1 MVLNGREKM
10 TKMIKCIGFLFVLS
24 VTSCKSEEGKKTNE
38 IQGISIGIENCYE
51 TILIETLVKASRE
64 GIIDI
69 PDTLYYIDEIIE
81 NDTTM
86 NLNFGNVKDVIVTE
100 FPEDLLGEKTV
111 IRIEY
116 FENRTN
122 EVNVLLQ
129 DVLLVEG
136 FQDKK
141 SIIKS
146 GIGYSLNA
154 IIDIDNCGLTISDTF
169 TIEY

>member
-1 MVLNGREKM
+1 M
-10 TKMIKCIGFLFVLS
+10 TNMIKCIGFLFVLS
-24 VTSCKSEEGKKTNE
+24 VTSCKTKVEKKTNE
-38 IQGISIGIENCYE
+38 IQRISISIENCYE
-51 TILIETLVKASRE
+51 TILVETLGKASRE
-64 GIIDI
+64 GIINI

-81 NDTTM
+81 GDSTM
-86 NLNFGNVKDVIVTE
+86 YLNFGNVKNVIVTE

-116 FENRTN
+116 FENRIN

-129 DVLLVEG
+129 DVLLIEG

-146 GIGYSLNA
+146 GIGFSLNA

>member
-1 MVLNGREKM
+1 MVPNGREKM
-10 TKMIKCIGFLFVLS
+10 TNMIKCIGFLFVLS
-24 VTSCKSEEGKKTNE
+24 VTSCKTKVEKKTNE
-38 IQGISIGIENCYE
+38 IQRISISIENCYE
-51 TILIETLVKASRE
+51 TILVETLGKASRE
-64 GIIDI
+64 GIINI

-81 NDTTM
+81 GDSTM
-86 NLNFGNVKDVIVTE
+86 YLNFGNVKNVIVTE

-116 FENRTN
+116 FENRIN

-129 DVLLVEG
+129 DVLLIEG

-146 GIGYSLNA
+146 GIGFSLNA